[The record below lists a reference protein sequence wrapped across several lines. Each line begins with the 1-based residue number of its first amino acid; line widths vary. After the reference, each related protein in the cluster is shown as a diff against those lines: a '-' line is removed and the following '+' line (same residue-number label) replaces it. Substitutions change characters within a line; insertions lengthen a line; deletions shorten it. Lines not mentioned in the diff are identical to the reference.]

1 MSVPVQRRRFPAR
14 TVRTVMAMYRLG
26 LPVPGIRRA
35 FPTMD
40 VDMILRI
47 KTSKEDDRARSDARP
62 DIDRL
67 AGLHPL
73 AGRAQE
79 TPCAGCG
86 QADGYRW
93 VGSRSRARA
102 LCPSCL
108 SAHLAVERLGNTKE
122 LVCSTCWETAPASR
136 WVLRVMDAST
146 PVTNGVPWSANPGDY
161 RPVCHACA
169 EASEEVV
176 SALVRVRGHVAG
188 YDRVTEHVARRRGP
202 AGRYRCRWCSAA
214 ATTWVYPGGDPLELS
229 TYSGRTYSVHPSLWS
244 PSCDEHAGGGR

>member
-1 MSVPVQRRRFPAR
+1 M
-14 TVRTVMAMYRLG
+14 RTVMAMYRLG

-47 KTSKEDDRARSDARP
+47 KTSKEDDRDRSGARSDARS
-62 DIDRL
+62 DVDRL

-79 TPCAGCG
+79 TPCAGWG

-93 VGSRSRARA
+93 VGSGSRARS

-108 SAHLAVERLGNTKE
+108 SAHLAVERLGSTEE

-136 WVLRVMDAST
+136 WVLMVMDAST
-146 PVTNGVPWSANPGDY
+146 PVTNGVPWSADPGDY

-169 EASEEVV
+169 EASDEVV

-188 YDRVTEHVARRRGP
+188 YD
-202 AGRYRCRWCSAA
+202 
-214 ATTWVYPGGDPLELS
+214 LS
-229 TYSGRTYSVHPSLWS
+229 LIHI
-244 PSCDEHAGGGR
+244 